1 MNIPQGYKQTELGI
15 IPEDWEVK
23 PIGDLGRIVGGGT
36 PSTSISQYWNGGIA
50 WYTPA
55 EIGDS
60 KYLSYSLKTISKLGL
75 HASSA
80 CLLPHGTI
88 LLTTRASIGLSAIL
102 QKAGTT
108 NQGFQSVIVYDSYDN
123 EFVYYLLQ
131 QYIDVMYSLASG
143 STFLEISKKKL
154 ACINVACPVNR
165 SEQRAI
171 AEALSDI
178 DGLIAALDKK
188 IAKKRLIKQGAM
200 SQLLTGKKRL
210 PGFSDPWVE
219 KKLGEIG
226 YTYSGLTGKSKD
238 DFGQGN
244 AKYITFLNVLAN
256 PILKE
261 NLFGSITIRENE
273 QQNKVQ
279 FGDLFFNTSSETP
292 EDVGTCAVLLSY
304 HEELYLNSF
313 CFGYRLTDDNVLGL
327 YLAYYF
333 RSRLGRQL
341 MTSLAQGATRYNL
354 SKELFNASRIILP
367 ETKDEQI
374 AIATILTDMDKEID
388 DLEAQR
394 DKYRLLKSGM
404 MQKLLMGQI
413 RLTKPLTNVVPLV
426 PGDSAVREIPVDAH
440 IWAGHIVNRL
450 WQSKGWGRTKLQK
463 SLHLVGCYAQLDL
476 GEEYIRNTA
485 GPDDQRLMNYIDRKF
500 KQYRHV
506 NIEKERLLDGKIHYS
521 YTPTSRIQEVEMAYE
536 RYPQDIRERVDN
548 LLDKLNLMNLAE
560 AEILSTLY
568 AVWNNRIIKGERI
581 TDDLLVSDFYAWSEH
596 KADFEERKVRR
607 MLDYMCKENIVPIG
621 WDKYIDEK

>member
-23 PIGDLGRIVGGGT
+23 PIGECLSIGNGCDYKDKPFGNIPVYGTGGVITYINDYLYDGQTICIGR
-36 PSTSISQYWNGGIA
+36 
-50 WYTPA
+50 
-55 EIGDS
+55 
-60 KYLSYSLKTISKLGL
+60 K
-75 HASSA
+75 
-80 CLLPHGTI
+80 GTI
-88 LLTTRASIGLSAIL
+88 NKPLYYEGKIWTVDTLYYTYNFIDVDVKYI
-102 QKAGTT
+102 
-108 NQGFQSVIVYDSYDN
+108 
-123 EFVYYLLQ
+123 YYLLLT
-131 QYIDVMYSLASG
+131 IDWMSLNEATGVPSLT
-143 STFLEISKKKL
+143 SDRIRHILL
-154 ACINVACPVNR
+154 ALPPVA
-165 SEQRAI
+165 EQRAI
-171 AEALSDI
+171 AEALGDI
-178 DGLIAALDKK
+178 DGLIATLDKK

-521 YTPTSRIQEVEMAYE
+521 YPPTSRIQEVEMAYE

-621 WDKYIDEK
+621 WGKYIDEK